1 MVAVGCVSPADIA
14 SVNGT
19 LCNAT
24 CKWTLFHW
32 TTTKKKTMRLCVWC
46 ECADERSVILCK
58 WLSLSLTHS
67 KTLTECMFFKTNKH
81 SVFILLSVS
90 CCVFFLYHWL
100 AWLSSHCIACVLS
113 ARTQFAMRQQNATK
127 IPCLNRGTI
136 AFQASEPLLFR
147 QSGVPVCDE
156 CVCVFGVVMS
166 GNCCCADSTRAAVLN
181 KLYFRLASIMG

>member
-46 ECADERSVILCK
+46 ECADERFVILCK
-58 WLSLSLTHS
+58 WLSLSHTHS

-156 CVCVFGVVMS
+156 CVCVCSASWWVGNVV
-166 GNCCCADSTRAAVLN
+166 VLTAQGL
-181 KLYFRLASIMG
+181 LY